1 MGRHGKPLRF
11 YPGNKLDL
19 VSLFNFT
26 KKVTFEWL
34 VSLFFVWA
42 CLSPFPGCNHTH
54 MRYLLHRDTCRIS
67 GHETFPGFR
76 FFFFSKAWLRPLT
89 SNLCGL
95 TKGSGWEFPS
105 FQVPSRKE
113 MLFSSGFLT
122 WGGSWDWLCGVG
134 GGKRKER
141 EGQNHWQPR
150 VISMA
155 PNDERQGKATQSS
168 EREAQAQPLKHKEK
182 HKARVFHRTIL
193 RGEERRLE
201 SYLCVILYIIYIIP
215 I

>member
-1 MGRHGKPLRF
+1 MV
-11 YPGNKLDL
+11 DL
-19 VSLFNFT
+19 
-26 KKVTFEWL
+26 
-34 VSLFFVWA
+34 FVL
-42 CLSPFPGCNHTH
+42 CLSLPQPLPWLQSHTH
-54 MRYLLHRDTCRIS
+54 ALPAPPRHLSHFTAWNIPW
-67 GHETFPGFR
+67 FQI
-76 FFFFSKAWLRPLT
+76 FFFSKAWLRPLT